1 MIHINTV
8 NINVQMPSDEAGPT
22 SVLGDALLHAMAESL
37 FAEQTEEGLDSKVE
51 VQPLT
56 NPPQMNSQQQ
66 HADSWMLAVCGVLNK
81 VCPGWMDAPGSAKEN
96 AVEAIRAMAKA
107 R

>member
-1 MIHINTV
+1 MIHIDTV

-37 FAEQTEEGLDSKVE
+37 FAEQTEEEPGSEGE
-51 VQPLT
+51 VHPNI
-56 NPPQMNSQQQ
+56 NPARMNSLQQR
-66 HADSWMLAVCGVLNK
+66 ADAWMAVYWVLHE
-81 VCPGWMDAPGSAKEN
+81 VCPDWMDAPGSVKEN
-96 AVEAIRAMAKA
+96 AVKAIRAMAKA